1 MFYYNLYVMNK
12 SREYI
17 YLIKK
22 AHFNVLKKIENK
34 PHCVTFMDVFQT
46 IFLSFI
52 VIF

>member
-22 AHFNVLKKIENK
+22 KKPLQRIEKNRE
-34 PHCVTFMDVFQT
+34 
-46 IFLSFI
+46 
-52 VIF
+52 

>member
-22 AHFNVLKKIENK
+22 VYFNVLKKIENK
-34 PHCVTFMDVFQT
+34 LYCVIFMDVF
-46 IFLSFI
+46 
-52 VIF
+52 